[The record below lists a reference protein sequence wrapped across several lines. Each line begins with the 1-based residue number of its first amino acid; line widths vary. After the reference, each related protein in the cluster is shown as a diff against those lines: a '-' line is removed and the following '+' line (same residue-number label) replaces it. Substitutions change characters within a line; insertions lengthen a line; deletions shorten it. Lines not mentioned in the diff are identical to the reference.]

1 MADIEG
7 AAATVFV
14 VGAGGDRIIH
24 GMSER
29 DVIAVDCAGITDFAA
44 LRRCLA
50 EDGRWGARIAL
61 PDGSVTRIAGLDYRT
76 LGAERFRF
84 GVAPVCFLRGTLIET
99 ATGARRVE
107 TLKPGDMIRT
117 FDRGWQPLRHVSRST
132 HDFGPG
138 PQAMKPVRLKPHALA
153 RGVPERELLVS
164 PGHRIGLP
172 ATAPRVLLAARK
184 LRHLAG
190 VSDRANCR
198 LARYFHLLME
208 QHELVRANGAWAETL
223 LVTDAT
229 IRAAGLPEALQGLAR
244 QMVRP
249 LAANAAEAARGVE
262 A

>member
-44 LRRCLA
+44 LRRCLS

-107 TLKPGDMIRT
+107 TLKPGAT
-117 FDRGWQPLRHVSRST
+117 SS
-132 HDFGPG
+132 
-138 PQAMKPVRLKPHALA
+138 PVA
-153 RGVPERELLVS
+153 S
-164 PGHRIGLP
+164 
-172 ATAPRVLLAARK
+172 
-184 LRHLAG
+184 
-190 VSDRANCR
+190 
-198 LARYFHLLME
+198 
-208 QHELVRANGAWAETL
+208 
-223 LVTDAT
+223 
-229 IRAAGLPEALQGLAR
+229 
-244 QMVRP
+244 
-249 LAANAAEAARGVE
+249 
-262 A
+262 